1 MRYLHSKGVDCR
13 RGVRVQHDGECP
25 SPCSKYGLSSNRAAR
40 ITSHAANM
48 DYPPTQWPASPRCFG
63 ASARTQHKNGPHSPR
78 AAMAGAATSEETPW
92 DAAVKA
98 KNEDVVKFLN
108 DP

>member
-1 MRYLHSKGVDCR
+1 
-13 RGVRVQHDGECP
+13 
-25 SPCSKYGLSSNRAAR
+25 
-40 ITSHAANM
+40 
-48 DYPPTQWPASPRCFG
+48 
-63 ASARTQHKNGPHSPR
+63 
-78 AAMAGAATSEETPW
+78 MAGAATSEETPW